1 MHGASLAAQR
11 PVLVADLTGQHAAG
25 LLMSL
30 CEQAGTSGV
39 AYRLPAGLGTCGIL
53 SDLSAGQLADAVAE
67 AIHAG
72 APGGARTGRA
82 VDVRVLSQLAGAL
95 TPHEVTAQRLVAAVR
110 VALGQHAPDGSPGG
124 GTLSA
129 QERDVIGGEIFPPS
143 YREAVAPSLVRL
155 DAVLPGLA
163 ASSGPAWPARPAR
176 CTCLA
181 MDAGARSASG
191 EVLAALVAQWLTAQ
205 AAEPGTGLPAVIV
218 SGADEITRAHAER
231 LADACELRGAP
242 LTLLIRHLRD
252 DAITLLGG
260 GTTAFMRLG
269 NRHEAEQAAGYL
281 GREHIRPGESSGGK
295 TRTSGTSASRNRGT
309 PWSLADG
316 SSWTD
321 AATRQRVHEYRVEP
335 SVLQNLPEHALLLAD
350 RWQSALRLRA
360 VECDPSIAALP
371 GASAGPQPP
380 GLPPLDDIP

>member
-129 QERDVIGGEIFPPS
+129 QERDVIG
-143 YREAVAPSLVRL
+143 L
-155 DAVLPGLA
+155 DAVL
-163 ASSGPAWPARPAR
+163 R
-176 CTCLA
+176 
-181 MDAGARSASG
+181 
-191 EVLAALVAQWLTAQ
+191 
-205 AAEPGTGLPAVIV
+205 AAEEAFGRRIDALPADLSKDLHIV
-218 SGADEITRAHAER
+218 TE
-231 LADACELRGAP
+231 
-242 LTLLIRHLRD
+242 
-252 DAITLLGG
+252 GG
-260 GTTAFMRLG
+260 
-269 NRHEAEQAAGYL
+269 
-281 GREHIRPGESSGGK
+281 
-295 TRTSGTSASRNRGT
+295 
-309 PWSLADG
+309 
-316 SSWTD
+316 
-321 AATRQRVHEYRVEP
+321 
-335 SVLQNLPEHALLLAD
+335 
-350 RWQSALRLRA
+350 
-360 VECDPSIAALP
+360 
-371 GASAGPQPP
+371 
-380 GLPPLDDIP
+380 